1 VNEVFMIDITDSP
14 DIKRWGE
21 FVYNH
26 PHGNIF
32 QTPEIAEVY
41 MNKVISRVIGGY

>member
-1 VNEVFMIDITDSP
+1 MIEIIESP
-14 DIKRWGE
+14 DTRQWSE
-21 FVYNH
+21 FVLKH

-41 MNKVISRVIGGY
+41 KIKK